1 MAMDV
6 PRGKEVARRKLIRRI
21 VYIAL
26 LVAAIPLITWGLSRL
41 KPAAP
46 SVDRA
51 TVWIDTV
58 KRGPMVRDVRGL
70 GTLVVEQYMWIPA
83 EFESRV
89 DKINFLPGATVH
101 PNDVIMVLSEP
112 DMELAAADLQWQIK
126 AAQANLEN
134 LRVTLESQQLA
145 QKATT
150 EQVKSDMEQAQL
162 QSDRD
167 SQLTK
172 LGLKSDLDTKLSVAK
187 SEELKGRYALSK
199 EQLDISDK
207 SIQAQMDAQRVQIEK
222 LEAAYKLKKEQVEQ
236 LTIRSATD
244 GTLTQLGTTATPLE
258 VGMRVAPGTIL
269 AKIAQP
275 NKLKA
280 TLKIPETQVKDVAIG
295 QAASIDTRNGII
307 PGHVSRI
314 DPAAVN
320 GTVDVD
326 VARGRAA
333 ARSAAGFERGWNHH
347 AGEVD
352 RRGVRGP
359 AGGWAAGREDHAVQA
374 GCRQQRGAARSGF
387 VGAQFGE
394 QYRSGGRAEGR
405 GSGDLV
411 GYVGAG
417 RVQPNSAQLNR
428 DRKGAWG
435 RGSWRLTKQL

>member
-21 VYIAL
+21 IYIAL

-51 TVWIDTV
+51 TVWIDSV

-83 EFESRV
+83 QFEGRV
-89 DKINFLPGATVH
+89 EKINFLPGAKV
-101 PNDVIMVLSEP
+101 PANDVVMVLSNP
-112 DMELAAADLQWQIK
+112 DMELAAADLEWQIK
-126 AAQANLEN
+126 AAEANLEN
-134 LRVTLESQQLA
+134 LRVTLETQQLA

-162 QSDRD
+162 QQDRD

-187 SEELKGRYALSK
+187 WQELKGRYALSK

-207 SIQAQMDAQRVQIEK
+207 SIQAQVDAQKVQIEK
-222 LEAAYKLKKEQVEQ
+222 LQAAYKLKKQQVEQ
-236 LTIRSATD
+236 LVIRAPSD
-244 GTLTQLGTTATPLE
+244 GTLTQLGVTGTPLE

-295 QAASIDTRNGII
+295 QVASIDTRNGII

-326 VARGRAA
+326 VKLEGELPSGARPDLSVDGTITL
-333 ARSAAGFERGWNHH
+333 ERLSD
-347 AGEVD
+347 V
-352 RRGVRGP
+352 V
-359 AGGWAAGREDHAVQA
+359 
-374 GCRQQRGAARSGF
+374 F
-387 VGAQFGE
+387 VGRPVVGQPGAKITLFKLDGEGKEAQRVPVSLG
-394 QYRSGGRAEGR
+394 RSSVNNIEVVDGLKV
-405 GSGDLV
+405 GDQVILSDM
-411 GYVGAG
+411 
-417 RVQPNSAQLNR
+417 SAQDSFNRIRLN
-428 DRKGAWG
+428 
-435 RGSWRLTKQL
+435 

>member
-21 VYIAL
+21 VYILL

-46 SVDRA
+46 AVDRA
-51 TVWIDTV
+51 TVWIDSV

-89 DKINFLPGATVH
+89 DKINFLPGATVR
-101 PNDVIMVLSEP
+101 PNDVIMILSEP

-134 LRVTLESQQLA
+134 LRVTLETQQLA

-150 EQVKSDMEQAQL
+150 EQVKSDMEQSEL
-162 QSDRD
+162 QADRD

-187 SEELKGRYALSK
+187 WQELKGRYALSK

-207 SIQAQMDAQRVQIEK
+207 SIQAQMDAQKVQIEK

-236 LTIRSATD
+236 LTIRSPSD

-275 NKLKA
+275 HKLKA

-295 QAASIDTRNGII
+295 QVASIDTRNGII

-326 VARGRAA
+326 VSLEGPLPLGARPDLSVDGTITL
-333 ARSAAGFERGWNHH
+333 ERLTD
-347 AGEVD
+347 V
-352 RRGVRGP
+352 V
-359 AGGWAAGREDHAVQA
+359 
-374 GCRQQRGAARSGF
+374 
-387 VGAQFGE
+387 
-394 QYRSGGRAEGR
+394 
-405 GSGDLV
+405 
-411 GYVGAG
+411 YVGRPVVGQPGAKITLFKLDTEDKEAQRVPVSLG
-417 RVQPNSAQLNR
+417 RSSVNNIEVVDGLKVGDQVILSDMSAQDAYNRIRLN
-428 DRKGAWG
+428 
-435 RGSWRLTKQL
+435 

>member
-21 VYIAL
+21 VYIVL

-51 TVWIDTV
+51 TVWIDAV

-89 DKINFLPGATVH
+89 DKINFLPGAAVH
-101 PNDVIMVLSEP
+101 PNDVIMILSEP

-126 AAQANLEN
+126 AAEANLEN
-134 LRVTLESQQLA
+134 LRVQLETQQLA

-150 EQVKSDMEQAQL
+150 EQVKSDMEQAEL
-162 QSDRD
+162 QQDRD

-187 SEELKGRYALSK
+187 WQELKGRYALSK

-207 SIQAQMDAQRVQIEK
+207 SIQAQVDAQKVQIEK
-222 LEAAYKLKKEQVEQ
+222 LEAAYKLKKEQVDQ
-236 LTIRSATD
+236 LTIRSATA
-244 GTLTQLGTTATPLE
+244 GTLTQLGTTTMPLE

-295 QAASIDTRNGII
+295 QSASIDTRNGII
-307 PGHVSRI
+307 PGYVSRI

-326 VARGRAA
+326 VTLEGALPPGARPDL
-333 ARSAAGFERGWNHH
+333 S
-347 AGEVD
+347 VD
-352 RRGVRGP
+352 GTITLEKLTDV
-359 AGGWAAGREDHAVQA
+359 V
-374 GCRQQRGAARSGF
+374 
-387 VGAQFGE
+387 
-394 QYRSGGRAEGR
+394 
-405 GSGDLV
+405 
-411 GYVGAG
+411 YVGRPVVGQPGAKITLFKLDGDGKEAQRVPVSLG
-417 RVQPNSAQLNR
+417 RSSVNNIEVVDGLKVGDQVILSDMSAQDAYNRIRLN
-428 DRKGAWG
+428 
-435 RGSWRLTKQL
+435 

>member
-1 MAMDV
+1 MDV

-21 VYIAL
+21 IFIAVI
-26 LVAAIPLITWGLSRL
+26 VAAIPLITWGLSRL

-51 TVWIDTV
+51 TVWIDSV

-70 GTLVVEQYMWIPA
+70 GTLVVEQYIWIPA

-101 PNDVIMVLSEP
+101 PNEVIMVLSEP

-126 AAQANLEN
+126 AAEANLEN
-134 LRVTLESQQLA
+134 LKVTLETQQLA

-150 EQVKSDMEQAQL
+150 EQVKSDMEQAKL

-187 SEELKGRYALSK
+187 WQELKGRYALSK
-199 EQLDISDK
+199 QQLDISDK
-207 SIQAQMDAQRVQIEK
+207 SIQAQMDAQKVQIEK
-222 LEAAYKLKKEQVEQ
+222 LQAAYKLKKEQVDQ
-236 LTIRSATD
+236 LTIRSPSD
-244 GTLTQLGTTATPLE
+244 GTLTQLGTTAMPLE
-258 VGMRVAPGTIL
+258 VGMRVSPGTIL

-275 NKLKA
+275 KKLKA

-295 QAASIDTRNGII
+295 QVASIDTRNGII

-326 VARGRAA
+326 VTLEGPLPPGARPDLSVDGTITI
-333 ARSAAGFERGWNHH
+333 ERLT
-347 AGEVD
+347 EVT
-352 RRGVRGP
+352 
-359 AGGWAAGREDHAVQA
+359 
-374 GCRQQRGAARSGF
+374 
-387 VGAQFGE
+387 
-394 QYRSGGRAEGR
+394 
-405 GSGDLV
+405 
-411 GYVGAG
+411 YVGRPVVGQPGAKITLFKLDGDGKEAQRVPVSLG
-417 RVQPNSAQLNR
+417 RSSVNNIEVVDGLKVGDQVILSDMSAQDAYNRIRLN
-428 DRKGAWG
+428 
-435 RGSWRLTKQL
+435 

>member
-21 VYIAL
+21 IYIAL

-51 TVWIDTV
+51 TVWIDSV

-83 EFESRV
+83 QFEGRV
-89 DKINFLPGATVH
+89 EKINFLPGAKV
-101 PNDVIMVLSEP
+101 PANDVVMVLSNP
-112 DMELAAADLQWQIK
+112 DMELAAADLEWQIK
-126 AAQANLEN
+126 AAEANLEN
-134 LRVTLESQQLA
+134 LRVTLETQQLA

-162 QSDRD
+162 QQDRD

-187 SEELKGRYALSK
+187 WQELKGRYALSK

-207 SIQAQMDAQRVQIEK
+207 SIQAQVDAQKVQIEK
-222 LEAAYKLKKEQVEQ
+222 LQAAYKLKKQQVEQ
-236 LTIRSATD
+236 LVIRAPSD
-244 GTLTQLGTTATPLE
+244 GTLTQLGVTGTPLE

-295 QAASIDTRNGII
+295 QVASIDTRNGII
-307 PGHVSRI
+307 PDHVSRI

-326 VARGRAA
+326 VKLEGELPSGARPDLSVDGTITL
-333 ARSAAGFERGWNHH
+333 ERLSD
-347 AGEVD
+347 V
-352 RRGVRGP
+352 V
-359 AGGWAAGREDHAVQA
+359 
-374 GCRQQRGAARSGF
+374 F
-387 VGAQFGE
+387 VGRPVVGQPGAKITLFKLDGEGKEAQRVPVSLG
-394 QYRSGGRAEGR
+394 RSSVNNIEVVDGLKV
-405 GSGDLV
+405 GDQVILSDM
-411 GYVGAG
+411 
-417 RVQPNSAQLNR
+417 SAQDSFNRIRLN
-428 DRKGAWG
+428 
-435 RGSWRLTKQL
+435 

>member
-21 VYIAL
+21 VY
-26 LVAAIPLITWGLSRL
+26 LVILIAAIPMIFLGLSRL

-51 TVWIDTV
+51 TVWIDAV

-134 LRVTLESQQLA
+134 LRVTLETQQLA

-150 EQVKSDMEQAQL
+150 EEVKSDMEQAQL
-162 QSDRD
+162 QADRD

-187 SEELKGRYALSK
+187 WQELKGRYALSK
-199 EQLDISDK
+199 QQLDISDK
-207 SIQAQMDAQRVQIEK
+207 SIQAQMDAQKVQVEK

-244 GTLTQLGTTATPLE
+244 GTLTQLGTTAMPLE

-326 VARGRAA
+326 VALEGALPPG
-333 ARSAAGFERGWNHH
+333 ARPDLSVDGTITLERLSD
-347 AGEVD
+347 V
-352 RRGVRGP
+352 V
-359 AGGWAAGREDHAVQA
+359 
-374 GCRQQRGAARSGF
+374 
-387 VGAQFGE
+387 
-394 QYRSGGRAEGR
+394 
-405 GSGDLV
+405 
-411 GYVGAG
+411 YVGRPVVGQPGAKITLFKLDGEGKEAQRVPVSLG
-417 RVQPNSAQLNR
+417 RSSVNNIEVVDGLKVGDQVILSDMSSQDAYNRIRLN
-428 DRKGAWG
+428 
-435 RGSWRLTKQL
+435 

>member
-21 VYIAL
+21 VYIVL

-46 SVDRA
+46 SVDGA
-51 TVWIDTV
+51 TVWRDTV

-83 EFESRV
+83 DSDGRV
-89 DKINFLPGATVH
+89 EKINFLPGAAIH
-101 PNDVIMVLSEP
+101 PNEVIMQLSNP
-112 DMELAAADLQWQIK
+112 DMQLAAADLEWQIK

-150 EQVKSDMEQAQL
+150 EGVKSDMEQAQL
-162 QSDRD
+162 QADRD
-167 SQLTK
+167 AQLTK

-187 SEELKGRYALSK
+187 YSELKGRYALSK
-199 EQLDISDK
+199 QQLDISDK
-207 SIQAQMDAQRVQIEK
+207 SIQAQMDAQKVDIEK
-222 LEAAYKLKKEQVEQ
+222 LEAAYKLKKEQVDQ

-244 GTLTQLGTTATPLE
+244 GTLTQLGTTAMPLE
-258 VGMRVAPGTIL
+258 VGMRVTPGTIL

-275 NKLKA
+275 HKLKA

-295 QAASIDTRNGII
+295 QVASIDTRNGVI

-326 VARGRAA
+326 VTLEGPLPPGARPDLSVDGTITLERLSDVLYVGRPVVGQPGAKITLFKLDPDGKEAQRVPVTLGRA
-333 ARSAAGFERGWNHH
+333 SVNNI
-347 AGEVD
+347 EVVD
-352 RRGVRGP
+352 GLK
-359 AGGWAAGREDHAVQA
+359 
-374 GCRQQRGAARSGF
+374 
-387 VGAQFGE
+387 VGDQVIL
-394 QYRSGGRAEGR
+394 S
-405 GSGDLV
+405 DM
-411 GYVGAG
+411 
-417 RVQPNSAQLNR
+417 SAQDAYNRIRLN
-428 DRKGAWG
+428 
-435 RGSWRLTKQL
+435 

>member
-1 MAMDV
+1 MDV

-21 VYIAL
+21 VFIAII
-26 LVAAIPLITWGLSRL
+26 VAAIPLITLGLSRL

-83 EFESRV
+83 AFDSRV
-89 DKINFLPGATVH
+89 EKINFLPGASVH
-101 PNDVIMVLSEP
+101 PNDVVMALSNP
-112 DMELAAADLQWQIK
+112 QMDLDAADLEWQIK

-150 EQVKSDMEQAQL
+150 EQVKSDMNQAQL
-162 QSDRD
+162 QADRD
-167 SQLTK
+167 TQLTK

-187 SEELKGRYALSK
+187 WQELEGRYALSK
-199 EQLDISDK
+199 QQLDISDK
-207 SIQAQMDAQRVQIEK
+207 SIQAQLDAQKVQIEK
-222 LEAAYKLKKEQVEQ
+222 LQAAYKLKKEQVDQ
-236 LTIRSATD
+236 LTIRAGTD
-244 GTLTQLGTTATPLE
+244 GTLTQLGTTGMPLE

-275 NKLKA
+275 HKLKA

-326 VARGRAA
+326 VQLEGPLPPGARPDL
-333 ARSAAGFERGWNHH
+333 S
-347 AGEVD
+347 VD
-352 RRGVRGP
+352 GTITIEKLTDV
-359 AGGWAAGREDHAVQA
+359 V
-374 GCRQQRGAARSGF
+374 
-387 VGAQFGE
+387 
-394 QYRSGGRAEGR
+394 
-405 GSGDLV
+405 
-411 GYVGAG
+411 YVGRPVIGQPGAKITLFKLDGDGKDALRVPVSLG
-417 RVQPNSAQLNR
+417 RSSVNNIEIVDGLKVGDQVILSDMSAQDAYNRIRLN
-428 DRKGAWG
+428 
-435 RGSWRLTKQL
+435 